1 MSENKRPG
9 TRRIRRAKKASK
21 VPLSLRYEDRKH
33 LPKCTSGKTGR
44 MRCEFCNM
52 HTNTYCSKC
61 DKFLCLH
68 FMRNCYWDFHGG
80 SATENT
86 ETEEY
91 DSEYASDADVSDVE
105 TEDEQTLPSDLPDI
119 SEQPVENAANENNE
133 I

>member
-1 MSENKRPG
+1 MSGETVIGNF
-9 TRRIRRAKKASK
+9 T
-21 VPLSLRYEDRKH
+21 
-33 LPKCTSGKTGR
+33 
-44 MRCEFCNM
+44 
-52 HTNTYCSKC
+52 
-61 DKFLCLH
+61 
-68 FMRNCYWDFHGG
+68 G